1 MATIEQ
7 IKREIAALE
16 EACRVLAEEL
26 YVAYK
31 SYFIA
36 LGQAV
41 RQQAVLATY
50 HLCTQGYPEA
60 FLNLSFNQRQQ
71 LQQDI
76 RRVIREATEQL
87 LTISSQVKA
96 KENSEEEIKEDI
108 PLEAT
113 EAALL
118 ESVSPQTSTP
128 NTILKFPA
136 NPIELIKW
144 QQNVEQV
151 IALQLKTISREIN
164 YLLQQAKILPQN
176 LPFPL
181 LDAALNAPE
190 LPAEA
195 TAGPPNLLNLLVEA
209 ESNSEQKESSVT
221 TLVAI
226 YLRLSEIE
234 FADAT
239 LRTKRNQIRQLET
252 RSRALLKEY
261 YRKQREQAVAEAEA
275 AWRVSW
281 FED

>member
-26 YVAYK
+26 YAAYT

-36 LGQAV
+36 LAKAV
-41 RQQAVLATY
+41 RQQAILATY

-60 FLNLSFNQRQQ
+60 FLSLSFSQRQQ
-71 LQQDI
+71 LQQDV
-76 RRVIREATEQL
+76 RKVIREAIDQL
-87 LTISSQVKA
+87 LAITQVEE
-96 KENSEEEIKEDI
+96 KENLEQEIREDI
-108 PLEAT
+108 KLEAT
-113 EAALL
+113 EEALL
-118 ESVSPQTSTP
+118 ESVSPPTSSFST
-128 NTILKFPA
+128 LVRFPT
-136 NPIELIKW
+136 NPIDLLKW
-144 QQNVEQV
+144 QQNIEQA
-151 IALQLKTISREIN
+151 IASQLKTISREIN
-164 YLLQQAKILPQN
+164 YLLQQAKILPEK

-209 ESNSEQKESSVT
+209 ESNSNQEESSVT

-226 YLRLSEIE
+226 YLRLGEIE

-239 LRTKRNQIRQLET
+239 IRTERNHIRHLET
-252 RSRALLKEY
+252 RSRTLLKEY
-261 YRKQREQAVAEAEA
+261 YKKQREQAIAEAEA
-275 AWRVSW
+275 AWRASW

>member
-7 IKREIAALE
+7 IKREIAALQQT
-16 EACRVLAEEL
+16 CRTLAEEL
-26 YVAYK
+26 HAAYNN
-31 SYFIA
+31 YFTA

-60 FLNLSFNQRQQ
+60 FLNLSFSQRQQ
-71 LQQDI
+71 LQIEI
-76 RRVIREATEQL
+76 RKIIREAIEQL
-87 LTISSQVKA
+87 LAIAQEEA
-96 KENSEEEIKEDI
+96 KENLEETREDI
-108 PLEAT
+108 QLEAT

-118 ESVSPQTSTP
+118 ESVNPQIVSYTNHLS
-128 NTILKFPA
+128 LD
-136 NPIELIKW
+136 NPLDLIKW
-144 QQNVEQV
+144 QQSIEQA

-164 YLLQQAKILPQN
+164 YLLQQAKILPEK

-190 LPAEA
+190 LPTEA

-209 ESNSEQKESSVT
+209 ESDSNQEEASVT
-221 TLVAI
+221 TLVAV
-226 YLRLSEIE
+226 YLRLGEIE

-239 LRTKRNQIRQLET
+239 LRASRNQIRQIET
-252 RSRALLKEY
+252 KVRALLKEY
-261 YRKQREQAVAEAEA
+261 YKKQREQAVAEAEA
-275 AWRVSW
+275 AWRASW